1 MSSLSKIKDV
11 NKLGA
16 DKIITHDQ
24 LKNID
29 NRSVDVVIDLLGKD
43 YSNNLINKLKYFGRY
58 ATAGA
63 VSGPIASIDIRTI
76 YLHDLSLFGCTVLD
90 SGVFK
95 NIIGYIE
102 KKEIS
107 PLVDK
112 IFPLKNI
119 IEAQKYFLKKD
130 FIGKIVIT
138 TC

>member
-1 MSSLSKIKDV
+1 MY
-11 NKLGA
+11 
-16 DKIITHDQ
+16 H
-24 LKNID
+24 
-29 NRSVDVVIDLLGKD
+29 
-43 YSNNLINKLKYFGRY
+43 YNNLINKLKYFGRY

-130 FIGKIVIT
+130 FIGKIVKT
-138 TC
+138 AC